1 MGQSS
6 LAGSEQTAC
15 DTVCLS
21 APPQPDAK
29 TSYLSKSDSGQQTSD
44 HMEEQALADFSKTNL
59 RDKSLA
65 LFQIKIVQVKCQVS
79 YSIICG
85 LESIRWKSVAGR
97 FLHHSGN
104 THTDQVGLSHSFRH
118 ILQHRLLSL
127 TE

>member
-85 LESIRWKSVAGR
+85 LESIRWKCEAGR